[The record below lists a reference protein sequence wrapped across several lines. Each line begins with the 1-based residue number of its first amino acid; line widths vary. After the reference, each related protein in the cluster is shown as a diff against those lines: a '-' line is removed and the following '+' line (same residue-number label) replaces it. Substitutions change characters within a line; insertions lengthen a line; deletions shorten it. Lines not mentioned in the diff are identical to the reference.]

1 MAWCHRRLQGG
12 DSVKRAVVVALLV
25 ASAACGRDEPAT
37 TPKVARDVYLGPD
50 GQSIDA
56 VVPRNATL
64 ETLLKHHELPS
75 DTMGS
80 LMQAVASVFNPK
92 NLRANQQYRITRTL
106 DGLVREFQ
114 YQIDAD
120 RLLRVV
126 ATRVMNAP
134 DTAPAFTAEVIEL
147 PKTFVLTAI
156 AVDIEKGGS
165 LIGALEAKGE
175 NIQLALEMAKIFEGE
190 VDFNSDVQPGDHLE
204 MLVER
209 AMRDG
214 QFAGYGEIKA
224 AIMDNDGRHLTAIG
238 SKDAAGNPEWHDADG
253 KSLKRQFLKSP
264 LFFDPRITSRFSSR
278 RFHPVH
284 GTYRA
289 HLGVDFGAP
298 YGTAVRT
305 VANGTVEFA
314 AYSGEAG
321 RMIRVRH
328 AGAYQTAYL
337 HLSSFASG
345 IRVGAR
351 VSQGQVI
358 GFVGATGTATG
369 PHLDYRIM
377 KNGKYVDPIAEH
389 KRMPKGETISP
400 SALAAFFT
408 LRDEALGR
416 MTSLLAA
423 QPAAAASSKPPQR

>member
-1 MAWCHRRLQGG
+1 
-12 DSVKRAVVVALLV
+12 VKRALVLAVLV
-25 ASAACGRDEPAT
+25 ASAACGREEPAA
-37 TPKVARDVYLGPD
+37 TPTVARDVYLGPD

-64 ETLLKHHELPS
+64 ETLLRQHELPS

-80 LMQAVASVFNPK
+80 LMQAVTSVFNPRS
-92 NLRANQQYRITRTL
+92 LRANQQYRITRTL
-106 DGLVREFQ
+106 DGLFREFQ

-126 ATRVMNAP
+126 ATRVLNAP
-134 DTAPAFTAEVIEL
+134 GAAPAFTAEVIEL
-147 PKTFVLTAI
+147 PKTFELTAI

-165 LIGALEAKGE
+165 LIGALEARGE

-190 VDFNSDVQPGDHLE
+190 VDFNSDVQPGDRLE
-204 MLVER
+204 VLVER
-209 AMRDG
+209 AIRNG

-238 SKDAAGNPEWHDADG
+238 SKDAAGNPEWHDAEG

-305 VANGTVEFA
+305 VANGTVAFA

-321 RMIRVRH
+321 RMIRIRH
-328 AGAYQTAYL
+328 AGGYQTAYL
-337 HLSSFASG
+337 HLSSFASS

-369 PHLDYRIM
+369 PHLDYRIL
-377 KNGKYVDPIAEH
+377 KNDRYVDPIAEH
-389 KRMPKGETISP
+389 KRMPKGETIP
-400 SALAAFFT
+400 ASALPAFLT

-416 MTSLLAA
+416 MATILAA
-423 QPAAAASSKPPQR
+423 QPPSPAASSRPPQR

>member
-1 MAWCHRRLQGG
+1 M
-12 DSVKRAVVVALLV
+12 KRALVFAVLLAL
-25 ASAACGRDEPAT
+25 AACGREEPAA
-37 TPKVARDVYLGPD
+37 TPTVARDVHLGPD
-50 GQSIDA
+50 GQSIEA

-64 ETLLKHHELPS
+64 ETLLRHHDLPS

-80 LMQAVASVFNPK
+80 LMQAVASVFNPRS
-92 NLRANQQYRITRTL
+92 LRANQQYRITRTL

-126 ATRVMNAP
+126 STGVLSAP
-134 DTAPAFTAEVIEL
+134 DAAPAFTAQVVEL
-147 PKTFVLTAI
+147 PKTFELTAV

-165 LIGALEAKGE
+165 LIGALEARGE
-175 NIQLALEMAKIFEGE
+175 NVQLALEMAKIFEGE

-204 MLVER
+204 VLVER
-209 AMRDG
+209 VIRNG

-238 SKDAAGNPEWHDADG
+238 SKDAAGNPEWHDAEG

-264 LFFDPRITSRFSSR
+264 LFFDPRITSRFSNR

-305 VANGTVEFA
+305 VANGSVEFA

-321 RMIRVRH
+321 RMIRIKH
-328 AGAYQTAYL
+328 AGGYQTAYL

-345 IRVGAR
+345 VREGAR

-358 GFVGATGTATG
+358 GYVGATGTATG
-369 PHLDYRIM
+369 PHLDYRIL
-377 KNGKYVDPIAEH
+377 KNGRYVDPIAEH
-389 KRMPKGETISP
+389 RRMPKGETIAP
-400 SALAAFFT
+400 SALPAF
-408 LRDEALGR
+408 LARRDEALAQ
-416 MTSLLAA
+416 MATLLAA
-423 QPAAAASSKPPQR
+423 APRPPESSFRPPQK

>member
-1 MAWCHRRLQGG
+1 M
-12 DSVKRAVVVALLV
+12 KRALVFALLV

-37 TPKVARDVYLGPD
+37 TPKVARDIYLGPD

-64 ETLLKHHELPS
+64 ETLLRHHELPS

-80 LMQAVASVFNPK
+80 LMQAVASVFNPR

-106 DGLVREFQ
+106 DGLFREFQ

-126 ATRVMNAP
+126 ATRALNAP
-134 DTAPAFTAEVIEL
+134 GDAPAFTAEVIEL
-147 PKTFVLTAI
+147 PKTFELTAI
-156 AVDIEKGGS
+156 AVEIEKGGS
-165 LIGALEAKGE
+165 LIGALEARGE
-175 NIQLALEMAKIFEGE
+175 NVQLALEMAKVFEGD
-190 VDFNSDVQPGDHLE
+190 VDFNSDLQPGDR
-204 MLVER
+204 LVLLFER

-214 QFAGYGEIKA
+214 QFCGYGEIKA

-238 SKDAAGNPEWHDADG
+238 SKDAAGNIEWHDAEG

-264 LFFDPRITSRFSSR
+264 LFFDPRITSRFSTR

-298 YGTAVRT
+298 YGTSVRT
-305 VANGTVEFA
+305 VASGAVEFA

-321 RMIRVRH
+321 RMIRIRH
-328 AGAYQTAYL
+328 AAGYQTAYL

-345 IRVGAR
+345 IHVGAR

-377 KNGKYVDPIAEH
+377 KNGRYVDPIAEH
-389 KRMPKGETISP
+389 KRMPKGETILP
-400 SALAAFFT
+400 AALPTFFA

-416 MTSLLAA
+416 MTTLLAA
-423 QPAAAASSKPPQR
+423 QPPAAAASSKPPQR

>member
-1 MAWCHRRLQGG
+1 MTA
-12 DSVKRAVVVALLV
+12 VKRAVVVALLV

>member
-1 MAWCHRRLQGG
+1 MT
-12 DSVKRAVVVALLV
+12 RALVIAVLV

-37 TPKVARDVYLGPD
+37 TPQVARDIYLGPD

-64 ETLLKHHELPS
+64 ETLLRQHDLPS

-92 NLRANQQYRITRTL
+92 SLRANQQYRITRTL
-106 DGLVREFQ
+106 DGLFREFQ

-126 ATRVMNAP
+126 ATRALNAP
-134 DTAPAFTAEVIEL
+134 GAAPAFTAEVIEL
-147 PKTFVLTAI
+147 PKTFELTAI
-156 AVDIEKGGS
+156 AIEIEKGGS
-165 LIGALEAKGE
+165 LIGALEARGE
-175 NIQLALEMAKIFEGE
+175 NVQLALETAKIFEGD
-190 VDFNSDVQPGDHLE
+190 VDFNSDLQPGDRLE
-204 MLVER
+204 LLFER
-209 AMRDG
+209 AVRDG
-214 QFAGYGEIKA
+214 HFAGYGEIKA

-238 SKDAAGNPEWHDADG
+238 SKDAAGNLEWHDAEG

-264 LFFDPRITSRFSSR
+264 LFFDPRITSRFSNS

-284 GTYRA
+284 GTYRP

-305 VANGTVEFA
+305 VANGSVEFA

-321 RMIRVRH
+321 RMIRIRH
-328 AGAYQTAYL
+328 TGGYQTAYL

-345 IRVGAR
+345 VRVGAR

-377 KNGKYVDPIAEH
+377 RNGRYVDPIAEH
-389 KRMPKGETISP
+389 KRMPKGETILP
-400 SALAAFFT
+400 TALPAFLT

-416 MTSLLAA
+416 MTTLLAA
-423 QPAAAASSKPPQR
+423 QPLSAAASPKPPQR

>member
-1 MAWCHRRLQGG
+1 
-12 DSVKRAVVVALLV
+12 VKRALVIAVLV
-25 ASAACGRDEPAT
+25 ASAACGRDEPAA
-37 TPKVARDVYLGPD
+37 TPKVARDIYLGPD

-64 ETLLKHHELPS
+64 ETLLRHHDLPS

-92 NLRANQQYRITRTL
+92 GLRANQQYRITRTL
-106 DGLVREFQ
+106 DGLFREFQ

-126 ATRVMNAP
+126 ATRAMNAP
-134 DTAPAFTAEVIEL
+134 GAAPAFTAEVIEL
-147 PKTFVLTAI
+147 PKTFELTAI
-156 AVDIEKGGS
+156 AIEIEKGGS
-165 LIGALEAKGE
+165 LIGAFEARGE
-175 NIQLALEMAKIFEGE
+175 NVQLALETAKIFEGD
-190 VDFNSDVQPGDHLE
+190 VDFNSDLQPGDRLE
-204 MLVER
+204 LLFER
-209 AMRDG
+209 AIRDG

>member
-1 MAWCHRRLQGG
+1 
-12 DSVKRAVVVALLV
+12 VKRALVLAVLV
-25 ASAACGRDEPAT
+25 ASAAACGRDEPAT

-238 SKDAAGNPEWHDADG
+238 SKDAAGNPEWHDAEG

>member
-1 MAWCHRRLQGG
+1 
-12 DSVKRAVVVALLV
+12 VKRAVVLAVLL
-25 ASAACGRDEPAT
+25 AAAACGREQPAT
-37 TPKVARDVYLGPD
+37 TPKVARDIYLGRD

-64 ETLLKHHELPS
+64 ETLLRQHELPS

-80 LMQAVASVFNPK
+80 LMQAVASVFNPRS
-92 NLRANQQYRITRTL
+92 LRANQQYRITRTL
-106 DGLVREFQ
+106 DGIFREFQ

-126 ATRVMNAP
+126 ATRALNVPGN
-134 DTAPAFTAEVIEL
+134 TPAFTAEVIEL
-147 PKTFVLTAI
+147 PKTFELTAI
-156 AVDIEKGGS
+156 AVEIEKGGS
-165 LIGALEAKGE
+165 LIGALDAKGE
-175 NIQLALEMAKIFEGE
+175 NVQLALEMAKIFEGD
-190 VDFNSDVQPGDHLE
+190 VDFNSDLQPGDRLE
-204 MLVER
+204 VLFER

-214 QFAGYGEIKA
+214 QFCGYGEIKA
-224 AIMDNDGRHLTAIG
+224 AIMNNDGRHLTAIA
-238 SKDAAGNPEWHDADG
+238 SKDGSGNIVWNDAEG

-264 LFFDPRITSRFSSR
+264 LFFDPRVTSRFSTR

-314 AYSGEAG
+314 SYSGEAG
-321 RMIRVRH
+321 RMVRIRH
-328 AGAYQTAYL
+328 SGGYQTAYL
-337 HLSSFASG
+337 HLSSFGSG
-345 IRVGAR
+345 VRVGAR

-377 KNGKYVDPIAEH
+377 KNGRYVDPIAEH
-389 KRMPKGETISP
+389 KRMPKGETIPP
-400 SALAAFFT
+400 SALPAFLT

-416 MTSLLAA
+416 LTSLVAA
-423 QPAAAASSKPPQR
+423 QPPSAASPSKPPQR

>member
-1 MAWCHRRLQGG
+1 M
-12 DSVKRAVVVALLV
+12 KRALVIAVLV

-37 TPKVARDVYLGPD
+37 TPQVARDIYLGPD

-64 ETLLKHHELPS
+64 ETLLRHHDLPS

-80 LMQAVASVFNPK
+80 LMQAVASVFNPRS
-92 NLRANQQYRITRTL
+92 LRANQQYRITRTL
-106 DGLVREFQ
+106 DGLFREFQ

-126 ATRVMNAP
+126 ATRALNAP
-134 DTAPAFTAEVIEL
+134 GAAPAFTAEVIEL
-147 PKTFVLTAI
+147 PKTFELTAI
-156 AVDIEKGGS
+156 AIEIEKGGS
-165 LIGALEAKGE
+165 LIGALEARGE
-175 NIQLALEMAKIFEGE
+175 NVQLALETAKIFEGD
-190 VDFNSDVQPGDHLE
+190 VDFNSDLQPGDRLE
-204 MLVER
+204 LLFER
-209 AMRDG
+209 AIRDG

-238 SKDAAGNPEWHDADG
+238 SKDAAGNLEWHDAEG

-264 LFFDPRITSRFSSR
+264 LFFDPRITSRFSNR

-305 VANGTVEFA
+305 VANGSVEFA

-321 RMIRVRH
+321 RMIRIRH
-328 AGAYQTAYL
+328 AGGYQTAYL

-345 IRVGAR
+345 VRVGAR

-377 KNGKYVDPIAEH
+377 KNGRYVDPIAEH
-389 KRMPKGETISP
+389 KRMPKGETILP
-400 SALAAFFT
+400 TALPAFLT

-416 MTSLLAA
+416 MTTLLAA
-423 QPAAAASSKPPQR
+423 QPPSAAASPRPPQR

>member
-1 MAWCHRRLQGG
+1 M
-12 DSVKRAVVVALLV
+12 KRALVLAVLV
-25 ASAACGRDEPAT
+25 AAAACGRDEAAT
-37 TPKVARDVYLGPD
+37 TPKVARDIYLGPD

-64 ETLLKHHELPS
+64 ETLLRHHDLPS

-80 LMQAVASVFNPK
+80 LMQAVASVFNPRS
-92 NLRANQQYRITRTL
+92 LRANQQYRITRTL

-126 ATRVMNAP
+126 ANRALSAP
-134 DTAPAFTAEVIEL
+134 GAAPAFTAEVIEL
-147 PKTFVLTAI
+147 PKTFELTAI
-156 AVDIEKGGS
+156 AVEIEKGGS
-165 LIGALEAKGE
+165 LIGALEARGE
-175 NIQLALEMAKIFEGE
+175 NVQLALEMAKVFEGD
-190 VDFNSDVQPGDHLE
+190 VDFNSDLQPGDRLE
-204 MLVER
+204 LLFER
-209 AMRDG
+209 AIRDG

-224 AIMDNDGRHLTAIG
+224 AIMDNDGRHLTAIA
-238 SKDAAGNPEWHDADG
+238 SKDAAGNLEWHDADG
-253 KSLKRQFLKSP
+253 QSLKRQFLKSP

-298 YGTAVRT
+298 YGTSVRT

-321 RMIRVRH
+321 RMIRIRH
-328 AGAYQTAYL
+328 TGGYQTAYL

-345 IRVGAR
+345 VRVGAR

-377 KNGKYVDPIAEH
+377 KNGRYVDPIAEH
-389 KRMPKGETISP
+389 KRMPKGETILP
-400 SALAAFFT
+400 SALPAFLT
-408 LRDEALGR
+408 LRDEALAR
-416 MTSLLAA
+416 MTSLIAA
-423 QPAAAASSKPPQR
+423 QPPAALASAKLPQR

>member
-1 MAWCHRRLQGG
+1 
-12 DSVKRAVVVALLV
+12 VKRALVIAVLV

-37 TPKVARDVYLGPD
+37 TPQVARDIYLGPD

-64 ETLLKHHELPS
+64 ETLLRQHDLPS

-92 NLRANQQYRITRTL
+92 SLRANQQYRITRTL
-106 DGLVREFQ
+106 DGLFREFQ

-126 ATRVMNAP
+126 ATRALNAP
-134 DTAPAFTAEVIEL
+134 GAAPAFTAEVIEL
-147 PKTFVLTAI
+147 PKTFELTAI
-156 AVDIEKGGS
+156 AIEIEKGGS
-165 LIGALEAKGE
+165 LIGALEARGE
-175 NIQLALEMAKIFEGE
+175 NVQLALETAKIFEGD
-190 VDFNSDVQPGDHLE
+190 VDFNSDLQPGDRLE
-204 MLVER
+204 LLFER
-209 AMRDG
+209 AVRDG

-238 SKDAAGNPEWHDADG
+238 SKDAAGTLEWHDAEG

-264 LFFDPRITSRFSSR
+264 LFFDPRITSRFSNSR
-278 RFHPVH
+278 LHPVH

-305 VANGTVEFA
+305 VANGSVEFA

-321 RMIRVRH
+321 RMIRIRH
-328 AGAYQTAYL
+328 AGGYQTAYL

-345 IRVGAR
+345 VRVGAR

-377 KNGKYVDPIAEH
+377 RNGRYVDPIAEH
-389 KRMPKGETISP
+389 KRMPKGETILP
-400 SALAAFFT
+400 AQLPAFLT

-416 MTSLLAA
+416 ITTLLAA
-423 QPAAAASSKPPQR
+423 QPPSAAASPKPPQR

>member
-1 MAWCHRRLQGG
+1 M
-12 DSVKRAVVVALLV
+12 KRAIVFAVLVAL
-25 ASAACGRDEPAT
+25 AACGRDEQAT
-37 TPKVARDVYLGPD
+37 TPKLARDIFLGPD

-64 ETLLKHHELPS
+64 ETLLRQHELPA

-92 NLRANQQYRITRTL
+92 SLRANQQYRITRTL
-106 DGLVREFQ
+106 DGIFREFQ

-126 ATRVMNAP
+126 ATRALSTPDAAP
-134 DTAPAFTAEVIEL
+134 EFTAEVIEL
-147 PKTFVLTAI
+147 PKTYELTAI

-175 NIQLALEMAKIFEGE
+175 NVQLALEMAKIFEGE
-190 VDFNSDVQPGDHLE
+190 VDFNSDVQPGDRLE
-204 MLVER
+204 VMFER
-209 AMRDG
+209 AVRDG

-224 AIMDNDGRHLTAIG
+224 AIMDNDGRHLTAIA
-238 SKDAAGNPEWHDADG
+238 SRDADGKPEWHDQDG

-264 LFFDPRITSRFSSR
+264 LFFDPRITSRFSNR

-328 AGAYQTAYL
+328 AGGYQTAYL

-345 IRVGAR
+345 VRVGAH

-400 SALAAFFT
+400 TALPAFMT
-408 LRDEALGR
+408 VRDDLLAR
-416 MTSLLAA
+416 MTNLLAA
-423 QPAAAASSKPPQR
+423 QPSVPAASSKPPQR

>member
-1 MAWCHRRLQGG
+1 
-12 DSVKRAVVVALLV
+12 VKRALVFAVLLAL
-25 ASAACGRDEPAT
+25 AACGREEPAA
-37 TPKVARDVYLGPD
+37 TPTVARDVHLGPD
-50 GQSIDA
+50 GQSIEA

-64 ETLLKHHELPS
+64 ETLLRHHDLPS

-80 LMQAVASVFNPK
+80 LMQAVASVFNPRS
-92 NLRANQQYRITRTL
+92 LRANQQYRITRTL

-126 ATRVMNAP
+126 STGVLSAP
-134 DTAPAFTAEVIEL
+134 DAAPAFTAQVVEL
-147 PKTFVLTAI
+147 PKTFELTAV

-165 LIGALEAKGE
+165 LIGALEARGE
-175 NIQLALEMAKIFEGE
+175 NVQLALEMAKIFEGE

-204 MLVER
+204 VLVER
-209 AMRDG
+209 VIRNG

-238 SKDAAGNPEWHDADG
+238 SKDAAGNPEWHDAEG

-264 LFFDPRITSRFSSR
+264 LFFDPRITSRFSNR

-305 VANGTVEFA
+305 VANGSVEFA

-321 RMIRVRH
+321 RMIRIKH
-328 AGAYQTAYL
+328 AGGYQTAYL

-345 IRVGAR
+345 VREGAR

-358 GFVGATGTATG
+358 GYVGATGTATG
-369 PHLDYRIM
+369 PHLDYRIL
-377 KNGKYVDPIAEH
+377 KNGRYVDPIAEH
-389 KRMPKGETISP
+389 RRMPKGETIAP
-400 SALAAFFT
+400 SALPAF
-408 LRDEALGR
+408 LARRDEALAQ
-416 MTSLLAA
+416 MATLLAA
-423 QPAAAASSKPPQR
+423 APRPPESSFRPPQK

>member
-1 MAWCHRRLQGG
+1 
-12 DSVKRAVVVALLV
+12 
-25 ASAACGRDEPAT
+25 
-37 TPKVARDVYLGPD
+37 
-50 GQSIDA
+50 
-56 VVPRNATL
+56 VPRNATL

-175 NIQLALEMAKIFEGE
+175 NIQLALEMAKVFEGE

-204 MLVER
+204 LLVER

-238 SKDAAGNPEWHDADG
+238 SKDAAGNPEWHDAEG

-423 QPAAAASSKPPQR
+423 QPAATAASSKPPQR

>member
-1 MAWCHRRLQGG
+1 MM
-12 DSVKRAVVVALLV
+12 RALVLAVLV

-37 TPKVARDVYLGPD
+37 TPQVARDIFLGPD

-64 ETLLKHHELPS
+64 ETLLRHHELPS
-75 DTMGS
+75 ETMGS
-80 LMQAVASVFNPK
+80 LMQAVASVFNPRS
-92 NLRANQQYRITRTL
+92 LRANQQYRITRTL
-106 DGLVREFQ
+106 DGLFREFR

-126 ATRVMNAP
+126 ATRTLNAS

-147 PKTFVLTAI
+147 PKTFELTAI
-156 AVDIEKGGS
+156 AVEIEKGGS
-165 LIGALEAKGE
+165 LIGAFEARGE
-175 NIQLALEMAKIFEGE
+175 NVQLALEMAKIFEGD
-190 VDFNSDVQPGDHLE
+190 VDFNSDLQPGDRMEL
-204 MLVER
+204 LFER
-209 AMRDG
+209 AIRDG

-238 SKDAAGNPEWHDADG
+238 SKDAAGNAEWHDAEG
-253 KSLKRQFLKSP
+253 NSLKRQFLKSP
-264 LFFDPRITSRFSSR
+264 LFFDPRITSRFSTR

-305 VANGTVEFA
+305 VANGAVEFA
-314 AYSGEAG
+314 GYSGEAG
-321 RMIRVRH
+321 RMIRIRH
-328 AGAYQTAYL
+328 SSGYQTAYL

-345 IRVGAR
+345 VRVGAR

-377 KNGKYVDPIAEH
+377 KNGRYVDPIAEH
-389 KRMPKGETISP
+389 KRMPKGETIP
-400 SALAAFFT
+400 ASALPAFLT
-408 LRDEALGR
+408 RRDEALTR
-416 MTSLLAA
+416 LTSLLAA
-423 QPAAAASSKPPQR
+423 QPSAPPASSRPPQR

>member
-1 MAWCHRRLQGG
+1 
-12 DSVKRAVVVALLV
+12 VKRALVLAVLV
-25 ASAACGRDEPAT
+25 AAAACGRDEAAT
-37 TPKVARDVYLGPD
+37 TPKVARDIYLGPD

-64 ETLLKHHELPS
+64 ETLLRHHDLPS

-80 LMQAVASVFNPK
+80 LMQAVASVFNPRS
-92 NLRANQQYRITRTL
+92 LRANQQYRITRTL

-126 ATRVMNAP
+126 ANRALSAP
-134 DTAPAFTAEVIEL
+134 GAAPAFTAEVIEL
-147 PKTFVLTAI
+147 PKTFELTAI
-156 AVDIEKGGS
+156 AVEIEKGGS
-165 LIGALEAKGE
+165 LIGALEARGE
-175 NIQLALEMAKIFEGE
+175 NVQLALEMAKVFEGD
-190 VDFNSDVQPGDHLE
+190 VDFNSDLQPGDRLE
-204 MLVER
+204 LLFER
-209 AMRDG
+209 AIRDG

-224 AIMDNDGRHLTAIG
+224 AIMDNDGRHLTAIA
-238 SKDAAGNPEWHDADG
+238 SKDAAGNLEWHDADG
-253 KSLKRQFLKSP
+253 QSLKRQFLKSP

-298 YGTAVRT
+298 YGTSVRT

-321 RMIRVRH
+321 RMVRIRH
-328 AGAYQTAYL
+328 TGGYQTAYL

-345 IRVGAR
+345 VRVGAR

-377 KNGKYVDPIAEH
+377 KNGRYVDPIAEH
-389 KRMPKGETISP
+389 KRMPKGETILP
-400 SALAAFFT
+400 SALPAFLT
-408 LRDEALGR
+408 LRDEALAR
-416 MTSLLAA
+416 MTSLIAA
-423 QPAAAASSKPPQR
+423 QPPAALASAKLPQR

>member
-1 MAWCHRRLQGG
+1 
-12 DSVKRAVVVALLV
+12 VKRALVFAVLLAL
-25 ASAACGRDEPAT
+25 AACGREEPAA
-37 TPKVARDVYLGPD
+37 TPTVARDVHLGPD
-50 GQSIDA
+50 GQSIEA

-64 ETLLKHHELPS
+64 ETLLRHHDLPS

-80 LMQAVASVFNPK
+80 LMQAVASVFNPRS
-92 NLRANQQYRITRTL
+92 LRANQQYRITRTL

-126 ATRVMNAP
+126 STGVLSAP
-134 DTAPAFTAEVIEL
+134 DAAPAFTAQVVEL
-147 PKTFVLTAI
+147 PKTFELTAV

-165 LIGALEAKGE
+165 LIGALEARGE
-175 NIQLALEMAKIFEGE
+175 NVQLALEMAKIFEGE

-204 MLVER
+204 VLVER
-209 AMRDG
+209 VIRNG

-238 SKDAAGNPEWHDADG
+238 SKDAAGNPEWHDAEG

-264 LFFDPRITSRFSSR
+264 LFFDPRITSRFSNR

-289 HLGVDFGAP
+289 HLGVDVGAP

-305 VANGTVEFA
+305 VANGSVEFA

-321 RMIRVRH
+321 RMIRIKH
-328 AGAYQTAYL
+328 AGGYQTAYL

-345 IRVGAR
+345 VREGAR

-358 GFVGATGTATG
+358 GYVGATGTATG
-369 PHLDYRIM
+369 PHLDYRIL
-377 KNGKYVDPIAEH
+377 KNGRYVDPIAEH
-389 KRMPKGETISP
+389 RRMPKGETIAP
-400 SALAAFFT
+400 SALPAF
-408 LRDEALGR
+408 LARRDEALAQ
-416 MTSLLAA
+416 MATLLAA
-423 QPAAAASSKPPQR
+423 APRPPESSFRPPQK

>member
-1 MAWCHRRLQGG
+1 
-12 DSVKRAVVVALLV
+12 VKRALVLAVLV

-37 TPKVARDVYLGPD
+37 TPKVARDIYLGPD

-64 ETLLKHHELPS
+64 ETLLRRHELPS

-80 LMQAVASVFNPK
+80 LMQAVASVFNPR

-106 DGLVREFQ
+106 DGLFREFQ

-126 ATRVMNAP
+126 ATRALNAP
-134 DTAPAFTAEVIEL
+134 DAAPAFTAEVIEL

-156 AVDIEKGGS
+156 AVEIEKGGS
-165 LIGALEAKGE
+165 LIGALEGRGE
-175 NIQLALEMAKIFEGE
+175 NVQLALEMAKIFEGE
-190 VDFNSDVQPGDHLE
+190 VDFNSDLQPGDRLE
-204 MLVER
+204 VLFER

-214 QFAGYGEIKA
+214 QFCGYGEIKA
-224 AIMDNDGRHLTAIG
+224 AIMNNDGRHLTAIG
-238 SKDAAGNPEWHDADG
+238 SKDASGNPEWHDADG

-264 LFFDPRITSRFSSR
+264 LFFDPRITSRFSTR

-298 YGTAVRT
+298 YGTSVRT

-314 AYSGEAG
+314 ASSGEAG
-321 RMIRVRH
+321 RMVRIRH
-328 AGAYQTAYL
+328 TGGYQTAYL

-377 KNGKYVDPIAEH
+377 KNGQYVDPISEH
-389 KRMPKGETISP
+389 KRMPKGETILP
-400 SALAAFFT
+400 TALPAFLA

-416 MTSLLAA
+416 MTNLLAA
-423 QPAAAASSKPPQR
+423 QPPAAAAPSKSPQR